1 MKKLIGVVIVLF
13 IAILMALT
21 VPDMDAHKKAM
32 MKAITEY
39 VDEEAANKGIPDNP
53 LTRFAKKT
61 VTKAIEHVLSSK
73 LEESNYLIFNT
84 THIEM
89 EDETN
94 KLLSLGM
101 FGHVFTFNKDMLREA
116 LEKMDEEKAEAKAAK
131 KREKAEAKAKKKRE
145 KEEAKAKKKRE
156 KEEAKAE
163 KKREKAEKKR
173 EKEEAKAEKKR
184 EKEEAKAEKKR
195 LKEQEKAEKEHLRAM
210 EKQKH
215 DSQK

>member
-53 LTRFAKKT
+53 VTRFAKKT

-145 KEEAKAKKKRE
+145 KAEAKAKKKRE

-184 EKEEAKAEKKR
+184 EKEEAQAEKKR

>member
-1 MKKLIGVVIVLF
+1 MKKLIGVVVVLF

-53 LTRFAKKT
+53 VTRFAKKN

-89 EDETN
+89 KEKD
-94 KLLSLGM
+94 KLLSVGM
-101 FGHVFTFNKDMLREA
+101 FGHVFTFDKEMLRDA
-116 LEKMDEEKAEAKAAK
+116 LEGSAL
-131 KREKAEAKAKKKRE
+131 E
-145 KEEAKAKKKRE
+145 KEEAKLEEKRL
-156 KEEAKAE
+156 KEEI
-163 KKREKAEKKR
+163 
-173 EKEEAKAEKKR
+173 
-184 EKEEAKAEKKR
+184 KAEKKR
-195 LKEQEKAEKEHLRAM
+195 LKEEAKAEKERLKA
-210 EKQKH
+210 EKK
-215 DSQK
+215 KAKEEAKENN

>member
-39 VDEEAANKGIPDNP
+39 VDEEAANKGIPNNP
-53 LTRFAKKT
+53 VTRFAKKT

-145 KEEAKAKKKRE
+145 KEEAKA
-156 KEEAKAE
+156 E
-163 KKREKAEKKR
+163 KKRE
-173 EKEEAKAEKKR
+173 KAEKKR

>member
-145 KEEAKAKKKRE
+145 KAEAKAKKKRE

-173 EKEEAKAEKKR
+173 VKEEAKAEKKR

>member
-53 LTRFAKKT
+53 VTRFAKKT

-145 KEEAKAKKKRE
+145 KAEAKAKKKRE

-173 EKEEAKAEKKR
+173 VKEEAKAEKKR

>member
-53 LTRFAKKT
+53 VTRFAKKT

-145 KEEAKAKKKRE
+145 KAEAKAKKKRE

-184 EKEEAKAEKKR
+184 EKEEAQAEKKR

-215 DSQK
+215 ESQK

>member
-145 KEEAKAKKKRE
+145 KAEAKAKKKRE

>member
-53 LTRFAKKT
+53 VTRFAKKT

-145 KEEAKAKKKRE
+145 KAEAKAKKKRE

>member
-53 LTRFAKKT
+53 VTRFAKKT

-145 KEEAKAKKKRE
+145 KAEAKAKKKRE

-173 EKEEAKAEKKR
+173 VKEEAKAEKKR

-195 LKEQEKAEKEHLRAM
+195 LKEQQKAEKEHLRAM

>member
-39 VDEEAANKGIPDNP
+39 VDEEAANKGIPDNQV
-53 LTRFAKKT
+53 TRFAKKT
-61 VTKAIEHVLSSK
+61 VTKGIEHVLSSK

-145 KEEAKAKKKRE
+145 KAEAKAKKKRE
-156 KEEAKAE
+156 KE
-163 KKREKAEKKR
+163 
-173 EKEEAKAEKKR
+173 
-184 EKEEAKAEKKR
+184 
-195 LKEQEKAEKEHLRAM
+195 
-210 EKQKH
+210 
-215 DSQK
+215 

>member
-1 MKKLIGVVIVLF
+1 MKKLIGLVIVVVIAFV
-13 IAILMALT
+13 MAMT
-21 VPDMDAHKKAM
+21 VPDKKAHKSAM
-32 MKAITEY
+32 MKAVKEY
-39 VDEEAANKGIPDNP
+39 VDEEAANRGFADNG
-53 LTRFAKKT
+53 LTRVGKNLVVKT
-61 VTKAIEHVLSSK
+61 IEEVLSNK
-73 LEESNYLIFNT
+73 LRVTNYFLFNT

-145 KEEAKAKKKRE
+145 KAEAKAKKKRE

-173 EKEEAKAEKKR
+173 VKEEAKAEKKR